1 MNTLAAPVKKS
12 LGIFLRYGLA
22 LGILYFL
29 FSHKSLDLSE
39 LRRLFDPLILVTLIL
54 LKLAIYTLVSLRWR
68 RILKEMSITIP
79 ISEALHFG
87 FLNVFFVYVLPGQLS
102 SDVVKGAV
110 LTKRTGSRG
119 VPFGSILVD
128 RVVGLVSMLLIL
140 FVGFVWFFF
149 SDQVRFQ
156 RILGIFQGVSWVT
169 YLGAVVILSL
179 LVSGVIYFLMRSK
192 RFLELRKIILKFLSL
207 RFWIDIFMMSFV
219 SNLLVAL
226 FLFLVARHLEL
237 DGIDFLACVIVF
249 PLSAL
254 AMVVPLTPG
263 SIGVGQFLY
272 GYLFDV
278 YAGHP
283 TKAEFLFTVYQVVD
297 IVFVVIGAYSFI
309 KLTRKKTTRV

>member
-1 MNTLAAPVKKS
+1 MSALKASVKKS
-12 LGIFLRYGLA
+12 FGIFLRYGLA
-22 LGILYFL
+22 IGILYFL

-39 LRRLFDPLILVTLIL
+39 LQRLFDPFILVTLIL
-54 LKLAIYTLVSLRWR
+54 LKLVIYTLVSLRWR
-68 RILKEMSITIP
+68 RILQEMSITIP

-87 FLNVFFVYVLPGQLS
+87 FLNIFFVYVLPGQLS

-119 VPFGSILVD
+119 APFGSIVID
-128 RVVGLVSMLLIL
+128 RVVGLLSMLIVLVVAL
-140 FVGFVWFFF
+140 VWFFF
-149 SDQVRFQ
+149 SDPMRFE
-156 RILGIFQGVSWVT
+156 RILAIFQGVSWVSYFAAIT
-169 YLGAVVILSL
+169 VFTALAIG
-179 LVSGVIYFLMRSK
+179 GIYFVTKSK
-192 RFLELRKIILKFLSL
+192 RFLEVRKIVLKFLSI
-207 RFWIDIFMMSFV
+207 RFWLDLFMLSLV

-226 FLFLVARHLEL
+226 FLFIVARHLQL

-278 YAGHP
+278 YAGHA
-283 TKAEFLFTVYQVVD
+283 TKAEFL
-297 IVFVVIGAYSFI
+297 
-309 KLTRKKTTRV
+309 